1 MSRYKFQ
8 GRDPQHTVAVGWD
21 NPLSTYFA
29 QVSRP
34 VDDEDEEDPIILW
47 VGADR
52 PREIITV
59 EDLAR
64 CLAPFADLSS
74 EMMDRLRA
82 DRAAKLDQAPTQAQ
96 RDAINFIRRS
106 R

>member
-1 MSRYKFQ
+1 MSRHEIPA
-8 GRDPQHTVAVGWD
+8 RNPQHTVAVGWD
-21 NPLSTYFA
+21 NPLSTFFA

-52 PREIITV
+52 PREILTV

-64 CLAPFADLSS
+64 CLAPFADLSP
-74 EMMDRLRA
+74 EMMERLRA
-82 DRAAKLDQAPTQAQ
+82 DRGAKLDQAPTQAQ
-96 RDAINFIRRS
+96 REAINFIRRS